1 MNRIR
6 LSVCTCLSRSRLAI
20 RLLSD
25 FVVGFTYCS
34 VVAIGSD
41 KVLWNLISFFDFM
54 LDEKDEAE
62 DIDGDASIEVVVLDR
77 RSLLF
82 VPTIPLHR

>member
-6 LSVCTCLSRSRLAI
+6 FSVCICLSRSRLAF

-25 FVVGFTYCS
+25 FVVDFTYCL
-34 VVAIGSD
+34 VVAIDSD
-41 KVLWNLISFFDFM
+41 NVLRILTSFFDCM
-54 LDEKDEAE
+54 LDVTDEAE
-62 DIDGDASIEVVVLDR
+62 DIDGDASIEVVVQDR
-77 RSLLF
+77 CSLLF